1 MSKKSSKKKTK
12 KQIFVVE
19 TVNTFYEV
27 HLVEASSEAEAKVIV
42 EHSDYNA
49 SKWLGQQIANV
60 SVFKEEDMPRLK
72 QLDSYFFEGYATT
85 TEDGDLIYKKPD
97 GSVNGGMHTTNISG
111 YLKNIQA
118 EV

>member
-1 MSKKSSKKKTK
+1 MKKKK
-12 KQIFVVE
+12 FIVE
-19 TVNTFYEV
+19 TISTFSEI
-27 HLVEASSEAEAKVIV
+27 HIVEAENEEQAQFIAKN
-42 EHSDYNA
+42 SDYNA

-85 TEDGDLIYKKPD
+85 TEDGDLVYKRPD
-97 GSVNGGMHTTNISG
+97 GSVNGGMSTTNISG